1 MRKEKVPDPGGPKNH
16 ADPDPVPNPPTH
28 CLIVTLFGR
37 RQLFPLLAEFL
48 VRVRQG
54 HGGDGFEFLSFEYD
68 IAVGGPFDSAEMG
81 GGGFDSSCD
90 SGEGETAQSVRN

>member
-1 MRKEKVPDPGGPKNH
+1 MSKGK
-16 ADPDPVPNPPTH
+16 DPDPVPDPQH
-28 CLIVTLFGR
+28 CLVVTLFGR

-54 HGGDGFEFLSFEYD
+54 HGGDRFEFLSFEYD
-68 IAVGGPFDSAEMG
+68 IAVGGAFDTAEIG

-90 SGEGETAQSVRN
+90 SGEGETAQCVRN

>member
-1 MRKEKVPDPGGPKNH
+1 MRKGKDPDPGGPKKH
-16 ADPDPVPNPPTH
+16 ADPDPVPDPQH

-37 RQLFPLLAEFL
+37 GQLFPLLAEFL

-54 HGGDGFEFLSFEYD
+54 HGRDRFEFLSFEYY
-68 IAVGGPFDSAEMG
+68 IAVGGAFNSAEMG
-81 GGGFDSSCD
+81 GGGFNSSCD